1 MSHGGQEL
9 FHSDFLQWLA
19 IHEPKFFKAVMTE
32 VKLPA
37 DYKRVKREWK
47 HFDLAFFDT
56 EDSKADPTLVIEN
69 KFKSLPHQDQVD
81 GYKDICG
88 EAKFYF
94 LSLFDP
100 GNLSTPL
107 ITYHELVDA
116 MEESIDL
123 IDASTDE
130 GCFRRSLVERYIGFV
145 RNLQAFIE
153 PLAYMSAKDEDIEKV
168 PVKEYFCRPDYD
180 DDGYKQAVNLRLDSL
195 VKNIRMSRLCAMLS
209 RRLENAGIKID
220 DEEVDL
226 RSGIA
231 SSKCLMECWL
241 NIGEPD
247 NKDNKNKPK
256 YECRYFIQFD
266 DGRLNHG
273 IQVNNELGASIAYTN
288 KTQKAEKKLKLAQ
301 SLCDIDVLKPIHE
314 LASMLVPE
322 KDDSTVHAFNNMI
335 YKCLKDYTKE
345 GTVGQALE
353 VMTED
358 IIKNYEKLNTN
369 NNK

>member
-56 EDSKADPTLVIEN
+56 EDDKAEPTLVIEN

-107 ITYHELVDA
+107 ITYSQLVDA
-116 MEESIDL
+116 MEKSIDL

-130 GCFRRSLVERYIGFV
+130 GCFRRNLVERYIGFV
-145 RNLQAFIE
+145 RSLLAFIG
-153 PLAYMSAKDEDIEKV
+153 PISYMNAKDEEIEAV
-168 PVKEYFCRPDYD
+168 PVKDYFCRPGYD
-180 DDGYKQAVNLRLDSL
+180 DGGYKQAIDLRLDSL
-195 VKNIRMSRLCAMLS
+195 VKNIRMSRLRAMLS

-220 DEEVDL
+220 DKKVDL
-226 RSGIA
+226 CSGIS
-231 SSKCLMECWL
+231 SSKCLVECWL
-241 NIGEPD
+241 NIGEPV
-247 NKDNKNKPK
+247 NEGAKSKPK
-256 YECRYFIQFD
+256 YECRYFMQFD
-266 DGRLNHG
+266 DGRLNPG
-273 IQVNNELGASIAYTN
+273 IQVNNELGASIAYAN
-288 KTQKAEKKLKLAQ
+288 KAEKAEKKLELAK
-301 SLCDIDVLKPIHE
+301 SLVDMEALDSIHE
-314 LASMLVPE
+314 LASTLVPE
-322 KDDSTVHAFNNMI
+322 NDDSTVHAFNNMI

-358 IIKNYEKLNTN
+358 IIKNYEKLNN